1 MNYYRRLPQVGF
13 TLTEVAMA
21 IALLSIF
28 VVFVLGLLPSSIRL
42 GARASVE
49 TQADSL
55 LEAELERC
63 RGRDPAILASATLP
77 DVQLKEATFRL
88 ERTVSDIAGEDPKY
102 LKSVKVTVIWSDR
115 TGEHRRQ
122 QEINVARMLR

>member
-1 MNYYRRLPQVGF
+1 MNYYRRLPPVGF

-42 GARASVE
+42 GARAAVE

-63 RGRDPAILASATLP
+63 RGQDPAVLATATLP
-77 DVQLKEATFRL
+77 DVKLKEATFRL

-102 LKSVKVTVIWSDR
+102 LKSVKVTVIWNDR